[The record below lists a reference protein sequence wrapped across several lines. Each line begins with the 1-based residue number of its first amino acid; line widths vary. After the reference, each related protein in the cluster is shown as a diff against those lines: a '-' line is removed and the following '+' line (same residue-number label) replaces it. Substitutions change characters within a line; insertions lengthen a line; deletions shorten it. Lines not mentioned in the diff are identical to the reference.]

1 MKSGYF
7 TDLHGTCNTLV
18 VSVKLLVLSVTLIGS
33 CLGRF
38 KWIKI
43 MNMETELNFTHFVG
57 RAFKSLQLA
66 LKIPL
71 QSPIE
76 EKTSQQF
83 NIDES

>member
-1 MKSGYF
+1 
-7 TDLHGTCNTLV
+7 
-18 VSVKLLVLSVTLIGS
+18 
-33 CLGRF
+33 
-38 KWIKI
+38 
-43 MNMETELNFTHFVG
+43 METELNFTHFVG

-83 NIDES
+83 NIDESQKYMLLPFA